1 MRSRIALR
9 LLAFFAAALLLFAGV
24 SSLLFRSLFARA
36 VTDSKRQE
44 MLTRATG
51 MAQTLGQAMDGTRHG
66 GGGPGGQGGLAGYVR
81 LMTQLQPNVWVLD
94 ERMQVLSG
102 GRMADRSF
110 AYDKLPPDAGR
121 LVQQVFE
128 GQSPF
133 SEGFSEL
140 VGYPT
145 LTVGV
150 PIYRGQQVIG
160 ALLLYDAVSGIED
173 AARQGQRLL
182 IYSVAAALLLAILL
196 AWRLS
201 YQFTRPIS
209 RIRTTALR
217 LAQGDYQAKTGLQ
230 QRDEIGELGGAV
242 DELSER
248 LEEARRM
255 AQQEDQR
262 RKDFL
267 ANVSHELRTP
277 VTVLRA
283 SLEAIE
289 DGVVTN
295 QADLSAYNQ
304 QMLNEIKGLQRLVN
318 DLMEL
323 ARLQNDGFP
332 IDREALVLQEV
343 VMDALRGAERLAE
356 SKQITLLR
364 EMPSHPLP
372 FEGDYARLKQMLLI
386 VLDNAIKFSKPAS
399 SVRVLVSDGLLQV
412 ADQGVGISPEEL
424 PHVFDRFRKSRSE
437 ENRQGSGLG
446 LAIAREIAQRHGMR
460 MTMTSELQQGT
471 TVSFRW
477 ESSQA

>member
-1 MRSRIALR
+1 MKNRIAVR
-9 LLAFFAAALLLFAGV
+9 LLAFFGLALLLFALV
-24 SSLLFRSLFARA
+24 SSLLFRSMFTRA
-36 VTDSKRQE
+36 ITDSKRQE
-44 MLTRATG
+44 MLSRATG
-51 MAQTLGQAMDGTRHG
+51 MAQTLGQSMQGRHG
-66 GGGPGGQGGLAGYVR
+66 AGGPGGQGSLASYVR
-81 LMTQLQPNVWVLD
+81 LATQLEPNVWVLD
-94 ERMQVLSG
+94 DKMQVLTG
-102 GRMADRSF
+102 GRMQDRSF
-110 AYDKLPPDAGR
+110 AYDQLPPDAGR

-128 GQSPF
+128 GKSPF

-150 PIYRGQQVIG
+150 PIHRGQQVVG

-182 IYSVAAALLLAILL
+182 IYSAAAALLLTILL
-196 AWRLS
+196 AWGLS
-201 YQFTRPIS
+201 QQFTRPIN
-209 RIRTTALR
+209 RIRLTALR
-217 LAQGDYQAKTGLQ
+217 LAQGDYQVKTRLK
-230 QRDEIGELGGAV
+230 QRDEIGELADAV

-248 LEEARRM
+248 LEAARQAAR
-255 AQQEDQR
+255 QEDQR

-289 DGVVTN
+289 DGVVTD
-295 QADLSAYNQ
+295 QADLRAYNQ
-304 QMLNEIKGLQRLVN
+304 QMLRETKGLQRLVN

-332 IDREALVLQEV
+332 IEREALVLQEV
-343 VMDALRGAERLAE
+343 VTDALRSAERLAGA
-356 SKQITLLR
+356 KQITLEKEL
-364 EMPSHPLP
+364 PPDPLP

-386 VLDNAIKFSKPAS
+386 VLDNAIKFSAPGS
-399 SVRVLVSDGLLQV
+399 SVRVLLSDGLMQV
-412 ADQGVGISPEEL
+412 ADQGVGIAAEEL
-424 PHVFDRFRKSRSE
+424 SHVFDRFRKSRSE

-446 LAIAREIAQRHGMR
+446 LAIAREIAQRHGMQVA
-460 MTMTSELQQGT
+460 MTSELDLGT

-477 ESSQA
+477 ASLQA

>member
-1 MRSRIALR
+1 MRNRIAAR
-9 LLAFFAAALLLFAGV
+9 LLAFFGLALLLFALV
-24 SSLLFRSLFARA
+24 SSLLFRSLFTRA

-44 MLTRATG
+44 MLSRATS
-51 MAQTLGQAMDGTRHG
+51 MAQTLGQSLQGRHG
-66 GGGPGGQGGLAGYVR
+66 PGGPGGQGSLASYVR
-81 LMTQLQPNVWVLD
+81 LVTQLEPNLWVLD
-94 ERMQVLSG
+94 DRMQVLTG

-110 AYDKLPPDAGR
+110 AYDQLPPDAGR

-128 GQSPF
+128 GRSPF

-150 PIYRGQQVIG
+150 PIRRGQQVVG

-182 IYSVAAALLLAILL
+182 VYSVAAALLLAILL
-196 AWRLS
+196 AWGLS
-201 YQFTRPIS
+201 HQFTRPIN
-209 RIRTTALR
+209 RIRLTALR
-217 LAQGDYQAKTGLQ
+217 LAQGDYQAKTRLK
-230 QRDEIGELGGAV
+230 QRDEIGELAGAV

-248 LEEARRM
+248 LEEARR
-255 AQQEDQR
+255 AAGQEEQR
-262 RKDFL
+262 RQDFL

-283 SLEAIE
+283 SLEALH
-289 DGVVTN
+289 DGVVSDPAEV
-295 QADLSAYNQ
+295 QAYHG
-304 QMLNEIKGLQRLVN
+304 QMLNETKGLQRLVN

-332 IDREALVLQEV
+332 IERQPLLLQEVLQE
-343 VMDALRGAERLAE
+343 ALRSAERLAGA
-356 SKQITLLR
+356 KQISLVKEIHR
-364 EMPSHPLP
+364 DPLP

-386 VLDNAIKFSKPAS
+386 VLDNAIKFSRPGG
-399 SVRVLVSDGLLQV
+399 SVRVRLEEGLVEVVDH
-412 ADQGVGISPEEL
+412 GVGIPPEEL
-424 PHVFDRFRKSRSE
+424 PHVFDRFRSSRSE

-446 LAIAREIAQRHGMR
+446 LAIARQIAQRHGMQ
-460 MTMTSELQQGT
+460 MALTSVLDQGT

-477 ESSQA
+477 ESPDA